1 MCLKHPEFRKWLTA
15 KEMTDNIMAIIV
27 DEAHCISQ
35 WGGDFRPLYSQI
47 EKLCAFM
54 PPDIPVLL
62 TSATLPPAALA
73 DCFSCM
79 NVDVKDSFTLNL
91 GNHRPNITM
100 SVLHMDGS
108 KDYKAIYDVLPDP
121 NSITAAKDFQKTIIF
136 TNSVNATQ
144 VLCQDLRQRYG
155 STFCHHIDFLHAHR
169 TAKAKQ
175 HVMKLFRKGV
185 IKILIATEAAGM
197 V

>member
-15 KEMTDNIMAIIV
+15 KETTNNIMAIIV

-35 WGGDFRPLYSQI
+35 WGGDFRLLYSQI
-47 EKLCAFM
+47 EKLWAFM

-73 DCFSCM
+73 DCCSRM
-79 NVDVKDSFTLNL
+79 NVDVKDSFMLNL
-91 GNHRPNITM
+91 GNHRPNITT

-121 NSITAAKDFQKTIIF
+121 NSITSAEDLQKTIIF
-136 TNSVNATQ
+136 TNSVNTTQ
-144 VLCQDLRQRYG
+144 ILCRDLWQRYG
-155 STFCHHIDFLHAHR
+155 SRFCPHIDFLHAHR
-169 TAKAKQ
+169 S
-175 HVMKLFRKGV
+175 KG
-185 IKILIATEAAGM
+185 
-197 V
+197 